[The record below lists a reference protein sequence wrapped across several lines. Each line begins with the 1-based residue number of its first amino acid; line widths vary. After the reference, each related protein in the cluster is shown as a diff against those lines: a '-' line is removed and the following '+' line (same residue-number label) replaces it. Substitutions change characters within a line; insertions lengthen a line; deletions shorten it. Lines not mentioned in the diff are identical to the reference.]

1 LWDNNLLH
9 YESFSFAQGIVMYTN
24 KALVAFLLAG
34 VAQQGESGT
43 EPETNANTVR
53 PRLPCRA
60 KWPSPGEQEAGRW

>member
-1 LWDNNLLH
+1 
-9 YESFSFAQGIVMYTN
+9 MYTN